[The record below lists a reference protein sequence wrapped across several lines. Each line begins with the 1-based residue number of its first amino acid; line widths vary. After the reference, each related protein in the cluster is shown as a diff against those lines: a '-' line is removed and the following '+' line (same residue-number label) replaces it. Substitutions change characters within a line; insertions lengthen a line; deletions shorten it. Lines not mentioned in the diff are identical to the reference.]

1 MNPSLLLLR
10 RSEIASVLTLA
21 DCIPAVE
28 EAFRMRAEGKALGSE
43 IMHIDAD
50 GGEFHV
56 KGGGLR
62 LGDRTFVGLK
72 ANGGFFHNRELFG
85 LPAIQG
91 VIVLFDGTN
100 GTPLSIMDSIEI
112 TILRTGA
119 ATAAAAKRLARPDTD
134 TVTICGCGNQGRVQL
149 RALKL
154 VFPGLR
160 RAYAYD
166 ASAEAARAYAEAM
179 AEELG
184 FEVVPAADL
193 KAASAAS
200 AVIVT
205 CTPSRTPYLKREH
218 VRPGTFVAAV
228 GADSPDKRELEPS
241 ILAGA
246 KVVVDIRDQ
255 SAGVGELH
263 HALVAGLMTIDQ
275 VHGELG
281 DVIAGRIPGR
291 ITDDEITVFDST
303 GTALQDT
310 AAAAAAYAE
319 AVKRGLGTTI
329 LLNS

>member
-28 EAFRMRAEGKALGSE
+28 EAFRMRAEGRALGSE
-43 IMHIDAD
+43 LMHIAAD
-50 GGEFHV
+50 GGEFHI

-62 LGDRTFVGLK
+62 MGDRTYIGLK
-72 ANGGFFHNRELFG
+72 ANGGFFRNRELFG

-91 VIVLFDGTN
+91 VIVLFDGKN
-100 GTPLSIMDSIEI
+100 GTPLAIMDSIEI
-112 TILRTGA
+112 TLLRTGA
-119 ATAAAAKRLARPDTD
+119 ATAAAAKRLARNDAD

-154 VFPGLR
+154 VLPALR
-160 RAYAYD
+160 KAYAFD
-166 ASAEAARAYAEAM
+166 VSAEAARTYAAAM
-179 AEELG
+179 SAELG
-184 FEVVPAADL
+184 IDVEAAADL
-193 KAASAAS
+193 GAAAAAA

-205 CTPSRTPYLKREH
+205 CTPSRTPYLRREF

-228 GADSPDKRELEPS
+228 GADSPDKRELDPT
-241 ILAGA
+241 ILAEA
-246 KVVVDIRDQ
+246 KVVVDILDQ

-263 HALVAGLMTIDQ
+263 HALAAGLMTVGQ

-291 ITDDEITVFDST
+291 TSDVEITVFDST

-310 AAAAAAYAE
+310 AAAAAAYGE
-319 AVKRGLGTTI
+319 AVRRGLGAVIT
-329 LLNS
+329 LNS

>member
-10 RSEIASVLTLA
+10 RSEIASVLTLV

-28 EAFRMRAEGKALGSE
+28 EAFRMRAEGRALGSE

-50 GGEFHV
+50 GGEFHI

-62 LGDRTFVGLK
+62 IGARTFVGLK
-72 ANGGFFHNRELFG
+72 ANGGFFRNKELFG

-91 VIVLFDGTN
+91 VIILFDGTN
-100 GTPLSIMDSIEI
+100 GTPLAVMDSIEI

-119 ATAAAAKRLARPDTD
+119 ATAVAAKRLARSDAD

-154 VFPGLR
+154 VLPALR
-160 RAYAYD
+160 KAYAYD
-166 ASAEAARAYAEAM
+166 ASAEAARAYAAAM
-179 AEELG
+179 S
-184 FEVVPAADL
+184 ADL
-193 KAASAAS
+193 GIEVEAATDLEAATAAST
-200 AVIVT
+200 VIVT
-205 CTPSRTPYLKREH
+205 CTPSRTPYLKH
-218 VRPGTFVAAV
+218 AFVRPGTFVAAV
-228 GADSPDKRELEPS
+228 GADSPDKRELDPS
-241 ILAGA
+241 ILTGA
-246 KVVVDIRDQ
+246 KVVVDILDQ

-263 HALVAGLMTIDQ
+263 HAMAAGLMTIGH

-291 ITDDEITVFDST
+291 TSDDEITVFDST

-310 AAAAAAYAE
+310 AAAAAAYVE
-319 AVKRGLGTTI
+319 AVRRGLGASIT
-329 LLNS
+329 LNS